1 MNKAEL
7 LSAVSKRTG
16 VAARDVKAVVDA
28 IFHPAEGVIAK
39 SVKKGDKVVITGF
52 GSFERRARGARKARN
67 PQTGEAIKVKARKVP
82 AFRAGASLKESVK

>member
-7 LSAVSKRTG
+7 LAAVTKRTG
-16 VAARDVKAVVDA
+16 VAPRDVKAVVDA
-28 IFHPAEGVIAK
+28 IFNAEDGVVVK
-39 SVKKGDKVVITGF
+39 SLKKGDKVVLTGF

-82 AFRAGASLKESVK
+82 AFRAGASLKEAVK

>member
-7 LSAVSKRTG
+7 LSTIQKRTG
-16 VAARDVKAVVDA
+16 VAPRDVKAVVDA
-28 IFHPAEGVIAK
+28 IFNPGEGIIAK
-39 SVKKGDKVVITGF
+39 SIKKGDKVVLTGF

-82 AFRAGASLKESVK
+82 AFRAGAALKEAVK